1 MDQLREILE
10 QAGVKV
16 WRDTADIWPGQDW
29 RLAIRDAITTGS
41 LAFIACFSEN
51 SQRKG
56 SSYQNEELSLAVDQM
71 RLRQPGVPWLI
82 PVRFDTC
89 SLPAFDLGRGRMLDS
104 LQRAD
109 LFGPGYQA
117 QAERLI
123 LAIQRILAD
132 TPGSVTGEGA
142 VIRPSGAA
150 ETRHTSIEVPTA
162 TSATTRTGAAN
173 GPGALTSRSRL
184 QSNVTKIGNQAEL
197 PEQSGKGDLAPGRK
211 RLDVQVIFA
220 IIGGISVILAAVVA
234 GIFALVNSGNSP
246 NGQAAFPP
254 PTAPEQVLNDPGSTG
269 VDGIA
274 YSPNGTVLAAG
285 DLNGG
290 TYLWDTATMASG
302 APLRNPD
309 GQGVY
314 GVAFSPDGRLVAAG
328 NVNSAYTKGSI
339 TLWNA
344 KTGKLAATLIDR
356 GGTGVGGGVAFSPD
370 GTILAAAD
378 GNGGIYLRNVATHQ
392 LAMPQPLRDP
402 GGTAVYGIAFSPHG
416 DTLAAADKDGS
427 VYLWNAKTGKL
438 AAAPLADP
446 GSKGIQGGV
455 AFSRDGRLLA
465 AGDLNGHVYVWD
477 VATGKL
483 AETLTGRDDLGIN
496 GVAFSPLGNG
506 VAATS
511 NNSQHTNT
519 IICVW
524 DLTTHRLATF
534 RDPRSEGAFRLAF
547 SPDGKTVAVG
557 DANANTYLWD
567 MRWLNP

>member
-1 MDQLREILE
+1 
-10 QAGVKV
+10 
-16 WRDTADIWPGQDW
+16 
-29 RLAIRDAITTGS
+29 
-41 LAFIACFSEN
+41 
-51 SQRKG
+51 
-56 SSYQNEELSLAVDQM
+56 
-71 RLRQPGVPWLI
+71 
-82 PVRFDTC
+82 
-89 SLPAFDLGRGRMLDS
+89 MLDS

-254 PTAPEQVLNDPGSTG
+254 PTAPEQVLDDPGSTG

-328 NVNSAYTKGSI
+328 NVNSAYTKDSI
-339 TLWNA
+339 T
-344 KTGKLAATLIDR
+344 
-356 GGTGVGGGVAFSPD
+356 
-370 GTILAAAD
+370 
-378 GNGGIYLRNVATHQ
+378 
-392 LAMPQPLRDP
+392 
-402 GGTAVYGIAFSPHG
+402 
-416 DTLAAADKDGS
+416 
-427 VYLWNAKTGKL
+427 LWNAKTGKL

-465 AGDLNGHVYVWD
+465 AGDLIGHVYVWD

-547 SPDGKTVAVG
+547 GPDGNSRGRRRQCQHLSVG
-557 DANANTYLWD
+557 HALAN
-567 MRWLNP
+567 P